1 MATTVPM
8 EYRMLIDGEL
18 VGSDGGTFAVTN
30 PATG

>member
-18 VGSDGGTFAVTN
+18 VDSEGGTFVVTEKK
-30 PATG
+30 P